1 MANALGMILP
11 GTIVPTIL
19 CNYLRFDAGTCF
31 VDLALAM
38 DPHISPEQRRKL
50 AVGLLKSAIKA
61 PSEQKE
67 ALIQAAL
74 LNLTS
79 VESRDVQQG
88 APVGEARVDD
98 HELDL
103 PDARAQVRQLI
114 KAALEDKGLFRKV

>member
-1 MANALGMILP
+1 MAFLRSMDKMANTLGMIFP

-67 ALIQAAL
+67 ASYRL
-74 LNLTS
+74 LYS
-79 VESRDVQQG
+79 
-88 APVGEARVDD
+88 
-98 HELDL
+98 
-103 PDARAQVRQLI
+103 I
-114 KAALEDKGLFRKV
+114 